1 MNRLWLLLVA
11 AVFAGYWLI
20 SRPSAAGAG
29 DPVDWSEEPYQEE
42 TGEEAFEI
50 ETRKGEV
57 TLTPRAEF
65 EVSAVVAGAER
76 YRLDGGAFLSPVDLA
91 LIWGELPEE
100 PYKSQVSYDQSARFY
115 YWRVPTRELDLRY
128 IQHHSSN
135 MHMIPGSP
143 NVRRALLAV
152 DAGDEIRVSGLLVDA
167 SAAGGYNW
175 RSSLSRTDSGPGACE
190 LVWVEELQIGE
201 KVYR

>member
-11 AVFAGYWLI
+11 VVFAGYWLV

-42 TGEEAFEI
+42 TDEEAFEI
-50 ETRKGEV
+50 ETRKGAV
-57 TLTPRAEF
+57 TLAPRADF

-76 YRLDGGAFLSPVDLA
+76 YRLDGGSFLSPVDLA
-91 LIWGELPEE
+91 LTWGELPEE
-100 PYKSQVSYDQSARFY
+100 PYKSKVSYDQSARFY
-115 YWRVPTRELDLRY
+115 FWRVPTRAMDLRY
-128 IQHHSSN
+128 IQEHSSN

-152 DAGDEIRVSGLLVDA
+152 DPGDEVRVSGLLVNA
-167 SAAGGYNW
+167 SMADGYNW
-175 RSSLSRTDSGPGACE
+175 KSSLSRTDSGPGACE
-190 LVWVEELQIGE
+190 LVWVEELQIGR

>member
-1 MNRLWLLLVA
+1 MNKLWLLLA
-11 AVFAGYWLI
+11 AVVFAGYWLV

-42 TGEEAFEI
+42 TDEEPFEI
-50 ETRKGEV
+50 ETRKGTV
-57 TLTPRAEF
+57 TLAPLADF

-91 LIWGELPEE
+91 LTWGELPEE

-128 IQHHSSN
+128 IQQHSSN

-152 DAGDEIRVSGLLVDA
+152 DPGDEVRVSGLLVYA
-167 SAAGGYNW
+167 SMADGYNW
-175 RSSLSRTDSGPGACE
+175 KSSLSRTDSGPGACE

>member
-11 AVFAGYWLI
+11 VVFAGYWLV

-29 DPVDWSEEPYQEE
+29 DPVDWSDEPYQEE
-42 TGEEAFEI
+42 IDEESFVI
-50 ETRKGEV
+50 ETRKGAV

-76 YRLDGGAFLSPVDLA
+76 YRLDGGSFLSPVDLA

-128 IQHHSSN
+128 IQQHSSN
-135 MHMIPGSP
+135 MHMIPGSS

-152 DAGDEIRVSGLLVDA
+152 DPGDEIRVSGLLVDA

-190 LVWVEELQIGE
+190 LVWVEELQIGG